1 MQNHAT
7 AVPMAG
13 TVRLIVIAITTLCQ
27 IQIKKMQMPNLAP
40 TLQHWI

>member
-7 AVPMAG
+7 AVPMTT

-27 IQIKKMQMPNLAP
+27 TAEQKEANA
-40 TLQHWI
+40 

>member
-7 AVPMAG
+7 AVPMAT

-27 IQIKKMQMPNLAP
+27 TAEQKDAIA
-40 TLQHWI
+40 